1 MSPSQ
6 LPGSQV
12 SNLLL
17 EHAYTRTISVK
28 YRKILPD
35 SNHYT
40 LNYVQIMQ
48 YANKHIDQDI
58 DI

>member
-17 EHAYTRTISVK
+17 EHAYTCAISVK

-35 SNHYT
+35 SNNYT

-48 YANKHIDQDI
+48 YVNKHID
-58 DI
+58 